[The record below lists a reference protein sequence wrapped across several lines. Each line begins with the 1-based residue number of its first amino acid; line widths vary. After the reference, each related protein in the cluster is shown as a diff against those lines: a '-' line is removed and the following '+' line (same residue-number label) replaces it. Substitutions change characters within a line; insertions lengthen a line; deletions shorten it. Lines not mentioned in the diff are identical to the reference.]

1 LATTPEI
8 AIFIFCLLGCGLQS
22 YVLGKRVGIEGAVQY
37 FIDEGVIEVE
47 DEDVD

>member
-1 LATTPEI
+1 MATTPEI
-8 AIFIFCLLGCGLQS
+8 AIFIFCLLGCALQS
-22 YVLGKRVGIEGAVQY
+22 YFLGKRVGIEGAVQY